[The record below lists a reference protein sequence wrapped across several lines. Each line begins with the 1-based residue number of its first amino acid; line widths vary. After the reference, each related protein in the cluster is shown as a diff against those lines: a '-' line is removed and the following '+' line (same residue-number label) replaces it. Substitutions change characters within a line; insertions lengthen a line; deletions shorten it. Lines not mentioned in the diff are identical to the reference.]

1 MMNKIKN
8 ISTFF
13 CAILIVT
20 YIIHIALIYKT
31 LPESLPIHF
40 NFAGNPDG
48 FGDRISVIFEPLISA
63 LVVIIVE
70 IISHFPQLWNY
81 PVKVTDENR
90 DILYAIT
97 MVMISIIKA
106 FVTIILLYAGLCSIY
121 SFLPISLIYV
131 FVTLLFVVIIS
142 SILIMIKAR

>member
-31 LPESLPIHF
+31 LPESLPTHF

-97 MVMISIIKA
+97 MVMI
-106 FVTIILLYAGLCSIY
+106 
-121 SFLPISLIYV
+121 
-131 FVTLLFVVIIS
+131 
-142 SILIMIKAR
+142 